1 MGLNTMQRYKKISRN
16 TSFSRVFFGALRKT
30 APSLSQCHAD
40 VTRNQ
45 LIINKFCNVTL
56 IAWVLK
62 IYVVVYHRFVDLLRN
77 NEKIQKNGSIY
88 K

>member
-1 MGLNTMQRYKKISRN
+1 MGLDTMQRYKKISRN
-16 TSFSRVFFGALRKT
+16 ASFSPVFFSFLRKT

-40 VTRNQ
+40 VTRNP
-45 LIINKFCNVTL
+45 LIINKCCNVAL
-56 IAWVLK
+56 IALVLK